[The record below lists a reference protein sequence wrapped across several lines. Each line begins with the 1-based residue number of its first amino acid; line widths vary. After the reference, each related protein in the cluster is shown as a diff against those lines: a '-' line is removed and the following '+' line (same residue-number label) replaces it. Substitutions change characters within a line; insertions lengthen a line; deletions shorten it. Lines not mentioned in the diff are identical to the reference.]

1 MATFEE
7 NQTTLDTLGEEIE
20 ATESIELVEGK
31 TDETN
36 NVTDTHSPFTVEE
49 LRISNATWSV
59 MTIHKMY
66 HSSKRQEIDFD
77 IPQQRGIAW
86 KNSKKSL
93 YIHSVLMGL
102 HRFQGA
108 IIVNKIKDEN
118 GKPVYKVYDG
128 KQRMLS
134 ALIKFIEGEYALSG
148 LKNEPLK

>member
-7 NQTTLDTLGEEIE
+7 NQTTLDTLGEGIE
-20 ATESIELVEGK
+20 ATESIEIAEDK
-31 TDETN
+31 ANDTTD
-36 NVTDTHSPFTVEE
+36 SPAPFTVEE

-66 HSSKRQEIDFD
+66 HNSKRQEIDFD

-86 KNSKKSL
+86 KNNKRSF

-118 GKPVYKVYDG
+118 G
-128 KQRMLS
+128 
-134 ALIKFIEGEYALSG
+134 
-148 LKNEPLK
+148 EP

>member
-7 NQTTLDTLGEEIE
+7 NQTTLETLGEGIE
-20 ATESIELVEGK
+20 ATESIEFADDK
-31 TDETN
+31 ANDT
-36 NVTDTHSPFTVEE
+36 TDTPAPFTVEE

-86 KNSKKSL
+86 KNSKRSL
-93 YIHSVLMGL
+93 YVHSVLMGL

-134 ALIKFIEGEYALSG
+134 ALIKFVDGE
-148 LKNEPLK
+148 